1 MRLVVRNTG
10 LLLLVLCAGMLCYDL
25 VRTVLSGEL
34 QITDVGSLWVAVHS
48 TSLQELEAGISRY
61 LWPFLWHP
69 VMVTFL
75 LLPAFAVVGVVGV
88 LLMIAGRRRTRS
100 GQLFS
105 RP

>member
-1 MRLVVRNTG
+1 MRLVVRSAG

-25 VRTVLSGEL
+25 VRTGLSGEL

-69 VMVTFL
+69 VMVTVL
-75 LLPAFAVVGVVGV
+75 LLPAFAVVGVLGV
-88 LLMIAGRRRTRS
+88 LLMIAGRRRTHS